1 MTSRVERCGGCGRQ
15 LWLPPQ
21 AVAARCHACR
31 SVTSFPSSS
40 QRWAQVYGAVS
51 QPHHNVVTTVPSNYL
66 AAGPGNG
73 KYPRQGCD
81 NYYIDQPRPAWA
93 PPPVYGRK
101 KALLCGVTY
110 NDTNYMLTGSIND
123 VKSMWF
129 LLVRML
135 GFPSDCVVILT
146 EEEKNPYRIPTKQ
159 NIRTAMR
166 WLAQDCQPGD
176 SLVFYYSGHGSR
188 QKDYNKDELDG
199 FDETICPLDHETEGP
214 IIDDEINATIVR
226 PLPRGAK
233 LHAIIDS
240 CYSGTVL
247 DLPYV
252 CKINGEEY
260 KWEDQRIPTACYK
273 GTSGGIA
280 LSFSACSDNQTS
292 ASTSAFSGKDV
303 TGAMTSSFIQAVKNE
318 RCLTYGRLL
327 AAMGDAIPS
336 LMPNDTDVIQGVT
349 AQFVGKITNVCN
361 PHVHLPLKRDPGFK
375 PPHKQFCGREIVGV
389 IGPQQF
395 FCALVGVTSFRV
407 IPLRWHP
414 SCPPTAYY
422 GTVCFHAMRVL
433 VGVGIGDLVGV
444 FFVAVGEG
452 VIAAGCST
460 VMLAIISLKLIF
472 VSFAYVT
479 LLMASSKA
487 ATMFSSSSGL
497 DSSSIK
503 IFFLP
508 LFFEV
513 TIGGSSSFSSSS
525 LSSSFSV
532 STSTTSPFSYC
543 CSSANSHS
551 LSLSSFSYTGITF
564 SAL

>member
-146 EEEKNPYRIPTKQ
+146 VTNKWHSITFMEEEKNPYRIPTKQ

-336 LMPNDTDVIQGVT
+336 LMPNDTDVIQEPQLSASET
-349 AQFVGKITNVCN
+349 FDIFT
-361 PHVHLPLKRDPGFK
+361 
-375 PPHKQFCGREIVGV
+375 KQFI
-389 IGPQQF
+389 
-395 FCALVGVTSFRV
+395 L
-407 IPLRWHP
+407 
-414 SCPPTAYY
+414 
-422 GTVCFHAMRVL
+422 
-433 VGVGIGDLVGV
+433 
-444 FFVAVGEG
+444 
-452 VIAAGCST
+452 
-460 VMLAIISLKLIF
+460 
-472 VSFAYVT
+472 
-479 LLMASSKA
+479 
-487 ATMFSSSSGL
+487 
-497 DSSSIK
+497 
-503 IFFLP
+503 
-508 LFFEV
+508 
-513 TIGGSSSFSSSS
+513 
-525 LSSSFSV
+525 
-532 STSTTSPFSYC
+532 
-543 CSSANSHS
+543 
-551 LSLSSFSYTGITF
+551 
-564 SAL
+564 

>member
-15 LWLPPQ
+15 LWLPRQ

-40 QRWAQVYGAVS
+40 QRWAQVYGSVS
-51 QPHHNVVTTVPSNYL
+51 QPHHNVVTTVPSNYV
-66 AAGPGNG
+66 AAGPGN
-73 KYPRQGCD
+73 
-81 NYYIDQPRPAWA
+81 
-93 PPPVYGRK
+93 
-101 KALLCGVTY
+101 
-110 NDTNYMLTGSIND
+110 
-123 VKSMWF
+123 
-129 LLVRML
+129 
-135 GFPSDCVVILT
+135 

-176 SLVFYYSGHGSR
+176 SLVFHYSGHGSR

-247 DLPYV
+247 DLPFV

-303 TGAMTSSFIQAVKNE
+303 TGVMTSSFIQAVKNE
-318 RCLTYGRLL
+318 PCLTYGRLL

-336 LMPNDTDVIQGVT
+336 LMPNDTDVIQEPQMSASET
-349 AQFVGKITNVCN
+349 FDIFT
-361 PHVHLPLKRDPGFK
+361 
-375 PPHKQFCGREIVGV
+375 KQFI
-389 IGPQQF
+389 
-395 FCALVGVTSFRV
+395 L
-407 IPLRWHP
+407 
-414 SCPPTAYY
+414 
-422 GTVCFHAMRVL
+422 
-433 VGVGIGDLVGV
+433 
-444 FFVAVGEG
+444 
-452 VIAAGCST
+452 
-460 VMLAIISLKLIF
+460 
-472 VSFAYVT
+472 
-479 LLMASSKA
+479 
-487 ATMFSSSSGL
+487 
-497 DSSSIK
+497 
-503 IFFLP
+503 
-508 LFFEV
+508 
-513 TIGGSSSFSSSS
+513 
-525 LSSSFSV
+525 
-532 STSTTSPFSYC
+532 
-543 CSSANSHS
+543 
-551 LSLSSFSYTGITF
+551 
-564 SAL
+564 

>member
-146 EEEKNPYRIPTKQ
+146 
-159 NIRTAMR
+159 
-166 WLAQDCQPGD
+166 
-176 SLVFYYSGHGSR
+176 GHGSR

-336 LMPNDTDVIQGVT
+336 LMPNDTDVIQEPQLSASET
-349 AQFVGKITNVCN
+349 FDIFT
-361 PHVHLPLKRDPGFK
+361 
-375 PPHKQFCGREIVGV
+375 KQFI
-389 IGPQQF
+389 
-395 FCALVGVTSFRV
+395 L
-407 IPLRWHP
+407 
-414 SCPPTAYY
+414 
-422 GTVCFHAMRVL
+422 
-433 VGVGIGDLVGV
+433 
-444 FFVAVGEG
+444 
-452 VIAAGCST
+452 
-460 VMLAIISLKLIF
+460 
-472 VSFAYVT
+472 
-479 LLMASSKA
+479 
-487 ATMFSSSSGL
+487 
-497 DSSSIK
+497 
-503 IFFLP
+503 
-508 LFFEV
+508 
-513 TIGGSSSFSSSS
+513 
-525 LSSSFSV
+525 
-532 STSTTSPFSYC
+532 
-543 CSSANSHS
+543 
-551 LSLSSFSYTGITF
+551 
-564 SAL
+564 